1 MGNKMVAKE
10 DLISLLPTK
19 KLEILE
25 FEIQS
30 TKLKSEEELK
40 RMREELANVVDKKNF
55 TQQNSPHDVTEQ
67 LSRLGKISFK
77 DLF

>member
-19 KLEILE
+19 KLEVLE

-30 TKLKSEEELK
+30 TKLKSEEEMK
-40 RMREELANVVDKKNF
+40 RMREELANVVDKNF